1 MVNIKGKLILIRHQ
15 ESRWNKLGFWTG
27 LRDIILTEEGC
38 KKAEEVGV
46 FLKKY
51 MSDNNISSIDN
62 AFASMEV
69 RSIETLALILETCGL
84 YEVPTKH
91 AQELNERDYGD
102 YTGKDKWQ
110 MEKELGEEEFQN
122 VRRGWAKIPPNGE
135 SLEMVYNRSVP
146 YFQKEILPLLNQ
158 GKNVLI
164 VAHGN
169 SLRSLLKY
177 IENISD
183 EEIANIEFAFN
194 EFVVFNLD
202 DEGKSIKK
210 DLQMMYLA

>member
-1 MVNIKGKLILIRHQ
+1 MKGKLILIRHQ

-27 LRDIILTEEGC
+27 LRDIILTEDGC
-38 KKAEEVGV
+38 KKAEEVGL

-51 MSDNNISSIDN
+51 MSDNAISSIDN

-69 RSIETLALILETCGL
+69 RSIETLALILNSCEL
-84 YEVPTKH
+84 YNVPTKH
-91 AQELNERDYGD
+91 AAELNERDYGD

-110 MEKELGEEEFQN
+110 MEKELGEDEFQK
-122 VRRGWAKIPPNGE
+122 VRRGWDKVPPNGE

-146 YFQKEILPLLNQ
+146 YFQKEVLPLLDQ

-177 IENISD
+177 IENISNED
-183 EEIANIEFAFN
+183 IANIEFAFN
-194 EFVVFNLD
+194 EFVVFDLGN
-202 DEGKSIKK
+202 EGKSIKK